1 MQANPVAFPAYF
13 PSEDGDE
20 HIRFGNAEIK
30 SGVYG
35 QNPYAYMMSSFK
47 EGNYNTLNTSLNIS
61 QDLGFPN
68 QRLERE
74 SIG

>member
-30 SGVYG
+30 SWCLRTEPVRIYDEFFLKK
-35 QNPYAYMMSSFK
+35 A
-47 EGNYNTLNTSLNIS
+47 TII
-61 QDLGFPN
+61 
-68 QRLERE
+68 R
-74 SIG
+74 